1 MFPVC
6 HYTYREQERRKQTDR
21 RHTVMNTTD
30 TIDLTD
36 IDLDPF
42 DDAN

>member
-1 MFPVC
+1 MIWRMISC
-6 HYTYREQERRKQTDR
+6 
-21 RHTVMNTTD
+21 MNSIN

-36 IDLDPF
+36 IELDPF